1 MKKTTILLVAATAI
15 MALTTACNKSKEETK
30 APAAKT
36 TATALQDG
44 MKVAYVDLDT
54 LQNHYKFFTET
65 KEALEA
71 KSKGYEESISRLSR
85 ELENAAASFQQNL
98 QNGKYTSED
107 QARKEQEKLVNKQ
120 NNVQRKQMEYAEAL
134 QKEQDAFNKALHDS
148 INNFIADCNKTHNY
162 TMILSKAGDNI
173 LYADP
178 ALDIT
183 QDVLA
188 GLNKRYKSKKK

>member
-1 MKKTTILLVAATAI
+1 MKKTTLILMAAAA
-15 MALTTACNKSKEETK
+15 MLALTTACNKSKEETK
-30 APAAKT
+30 AT
-36 TATALQDG
+36 TAQATTTSQQSG

-107 QARKEQEKLVNKQ
+107 QARKEQEKLVTKQ
-120 NNVQRKQMEYAEAL
+120 NNIQRKQMEYAESL
-134 QKEQDAFNKALHDS
+134 QNEQDAFNKALHDS
-148 INNFIADCNKTHNY
+148 INNFIADYNKTHNY

-183 QDVLA
+183 KDVLA

>member
-1 MKKTTILLVAATAI
+1 MKKTTFLLVAAAAMMT
-15 MALTTACNKSKEETK
+15 LTTACNKSKEES
-30 APAAKT
+30 KT
-36 TATALQDG
+36 TTVKTAATAQQSG

-54 LQNHYKFFTET
+54 LQTHYKFFTET

-85 ELENAAASFQQNL
+85 ELESAAAAFQQNL
-98 QNGKYTSED
+98 QNGKYTSEE

-120 NNVQRKQMEYAEAL
+120 NNIQRKQMEYAESL
-134 QKEQDAFNKALHDS
+134 QNEQDTFNKALHDS
-148 INNFIADCNKTHNY
+148 INNFIADYNKTHNY

>member
-1 MKKTTILLVAATAI
+1 MKKTTFLLVAAAAMMT
-15 MALTTACNKSKEETK
+15 LTTACNKSKEESKTTTV
-30 APAAKT
+30 KT
-36 TATALQDG
+36 TAAAQQSG

-85 ELENAAASFQQNL
+85 ELESAAASFQQNL
-98 QNGKYTSED
+98 QNGKYTSEE

-120 NNVQRKQMEYAEAL
+120 NNIQRKQMEYAESL
-134 QKEQDAFNKALHDS
+134 QNEQDAFNKALHDS
-148 INNFIADCNKTHNY
+148 INNFIADYNKTHKY

-188 GLNKRYKSKKK
+188 GLNKRYKGKKK

>member
-1 MKKTTILLVAATAI
+1 MKKTTFLLVAAAAMMT
-15 MALTTACNKSKEETK
+15 LTTACNKSKEESNTTTV
-30 APAAKT
+30 KT
-36 TATALQDG
+36 TAAAQQSG
-44 MKVAYVDLDT
+44 MKLAYVDLDT

-85 ELENAAASFQQNL
+85 ELESAAASFQQNL
-98 QNGKYTSED
+98 QNGKYTSEE

-120 NNVQRKQMEYAEAL
+120 NNIQRKQMEYAESL
-134 QKEQDAFNKALHDS
+134 QNEQDAFNKALHDS
-148 INNFIADCNKTHNY
+148 INNFIADYNKTHNY

-188 GLNKRYKSKKK
+188 GLNKRYKGKKK

>member
-1 MKKTTILLVAATAI
+1 MKKTTLSLVAAAA
-15 MALTTACNKSKEETK
+15 MLALTTACNKSKEGTK
-30 APAAKT
+30 AT
-36 TATALQDG
+36 TAQATTTSQQSG

-98 QNGKYTSED
+98 QNGKYTSEE

-120 NNVQRKQMEYAEAL
+120 NNIQRKQMEYAESL
-134 QKEQDAFNKALHDS
+134 QNEQDAFNKALHDS
-148 INNFIADCNKTHNY
+148 INNFIADYNKTHKY